1 MPVRRVRM
9 AGKFELRVQ
18 PRRDNQL
25 MLEVYQY
32 PNGRDS
38 EQDAPEQVVR
48 IWGLPFQAGSDA
60 MLSLVQEAGHRI
72 SAFSPTDG
80 SGLPL
85 AEEEGVRLCLLA
97 MALKPLRKL
106 ERIREIQHG
115 VEAMSREEATY
126 WFSKAVGADSY
137 NDRRRIMKAMRI
149 LLSPE

>member
-1 MPVRRVRM
+1 M
-9 AGKFELRVQ
+9 ANKFELRVE
-18 PRRDNQL
+18 PRQDNQL
-25 MLEVYQY
+25 MLELYQY
-32 PNGRDS
+32 SNG
-38 EQDAPEQVVR
+38 QDTPTDPPEQVVR
-48 IWGLPFQAGSDA
+48 IWGLPFQAGRDA
-60 MLSLVQEAGHRI
+60 MLELVQEAGHRV

-80 SGLPL
+80 SPLTL

-115 VEAMSREEATY
+115 VDAMSREEATY